1 MMELYIFDRQLNF
14 LGLLDT
20 FFSLRW
26 IRRYHR
32 AGEFE
37 LHCPL
42 NSDTLALLQRENILW
57 KQGEAEAGFIEYR
70 QLGQDA
76 QGQET
81 LTIRGKFLTGY
92 LGRRIIWGQEL
103 LNTTAEE
110 AMRTLIDKH
119 AINPVDTDRA
129 IPLLEL
135 DTLQGYTE
143 TIDYQTSYKNLLDE
157 LESLSKL
164 SGLGYRVVTDMS
176 NKTLIFQV
184 YKGRDLTAGQAN
196 NPPAIF
202 SNEFENVLEQ
212 EYIDSLHNYRNV
224 ALVGGAGEGADRKLV
239 VVGAGTGLDRFEMFV
254 DARDLREEDEGG
266 NPLPETDYEEM
277 LRSRG
282 QTKLAECADLQTF
295 ECSINPFGN
304 IRYKEDFDLGDIVTC
319 ASKKWGVTIDARI
332 TEVEEIYE
340 QNGFSLNV
348 TFGNSV
354 PTLIDKIKQ
363 VVS

>member
-1 MMELYIFDRQLNF
+1 MELYVFDQELNF
-14 LGLLDT
+14 IGLLDT

-26 IRRYHR
+26 VRRYHR

-42 NSDTLALLQRENILW
+42 NAHTLELLQRENIIW
-57 KQGEAEAGFIEYR
+57 KQGDEEAGFIKYR

-81 LTIRGKFLTGY
+81 LVLKGDFLTGY
-92 LGRRIIWGQEL
+92 FDRRIIWGQEI
-103 LNTTAEE
+103 LNTTTEV
-110 AMRTLIDKH
+110 AMRTLVEHH
-119 AINPVDTDRA
+119 AVTPTDPDRA

-135 DTLQGYTE
+135 GDLQNFEE
-143 TIDYQTSYKNLLDE
+143 TVDYQTSYENLLEE
-157 LESLSKL
+157 LEKLSNL
-164 SGLGYRVVTDMS
+164 SGLGYRIAVDLT
-176 NKTLIFQV
+176 NKKLVFQV
-184 YKGRDLTAGQAN
+184 YKGRDLTASQST

-224 ALVGGAGEGADRKLV
+224 ALVAGTGEGVDRKLIT
-239 VVGAGTGLDRFEMFV
+239 VGTGTGLNRFELFV
-254 DARDLREEDEGG
+254 DARDLREEDEEG
-266 NPLPETDYEEM
+266 NPIQEADYLEM
-277 LRSRG
+277 LKSRG
-282 QTKLAECADLQTF
+282 QSKLTECADLQTF
-295 ECSINPFGN
+295 ESRINVRSN
-304 IRYKEDFDLGDIVTC
+304 LRYKEDFDLGDIVTC
-319 ASKKWGVTIDARI
+319 TSKKWGVTIDARI

-354 PTLIDKIKQ
+354 PTLIDRIKQ

>member
-1 MMELYIFDRQLNF
+1 MELYVFDRELNPV
-14 LGLLDT
+14 GILDS

-26 IRRYHR
+26 IRRYHQ

-42 NSDTLALLQRENILW
+42 NVHTLELLQRGNIIW
-57 KQGEAEAGFIEYR
+57 KQGDEEAGFIKYR

-81 LTIRGKFLTGY
+81 LVIKGDFLTGY
-92 LGRRIIWGQEL
+92 LDRRIIWGQEI
-103 LNTTAEE
+103 LNTTAEV
-110 AMRTLIDKH
+110 AMRTLVEKH
-119 AINPVDTDRA
+119 AISPADVDRA

-135 DTLQGYTE
+135 GELQNFDE
-143 TIDYQTSYKNLLDE
+143 VVDYQTSYKNLLE
-157 LESLSKL
+157 EIEKISNL
-164 SGLGYRVVTDMS
+164 SGLGYRVVVDLPA
-176 NKTLIFQV
+176 KQLLFQV
-184 YKGRDLTAGQAN
+184 YKGRDLTAGQSA

-224 ALVGGAGEGADRKLV
+224 ALVAGTGEGVDRKLITV
-239 VVGAGTGLDRFEMFV
+239 GTGMGLNRFELFV
-254 DARDLREEDEGG
+254 DARDLREEDEEG
-266 NPLPETDYEEM
+266 NPIQEADYLEM
-277 LRSRG
+277 LKSRG
-282 QTKLAECADLQTF
+282 QSKLAECADLQTF
-295 ECSINPFGN
+295 ESRINVRSN
-304 IRYKEDFDLGDIVTC
+304 LRYKEDFDLGDIVTC
-319 ASKKWGVTIDARI
+319 ISKKWGVTINARI

-340 QNGFSLNV
+340 QDGFSLNV